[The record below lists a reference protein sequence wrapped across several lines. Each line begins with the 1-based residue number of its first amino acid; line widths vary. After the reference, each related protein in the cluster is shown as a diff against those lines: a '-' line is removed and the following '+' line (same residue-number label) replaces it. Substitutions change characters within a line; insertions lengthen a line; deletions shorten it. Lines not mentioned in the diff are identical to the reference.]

1 MTGTLHEEAAT
12 AVEPLP
18 DTTTAWLERA
28 REVACTLRPS
38 AVERDRPDREPHPE
52 VDLLRR
58 SGLPA
63 LLAPRRHGGG
73 GEDFATALAVV
84 REVARADAS
93 VAQLIG
99 YSYANQAKLWFNG
112 TPEQQDRLL
121 GATAEHRWLWGGA
134 VNPLDTA
141 VEFEPAVDGFRMHG
155 RRTFTTGFS
164 VADANVVSGVRSD
177 SQEAVQAILVG
188 KPDDVVLGGD
198 WDNLGMR
205 LSASGSVTF
214 KGTHVATRDILSATD
229 GADPSPR
236 QTLLTP
242 TIQSM
247 FCHLYLGTAEGALD
261 TAAEYTRTHSRPWF
275 LSDED
280 SAAQDPYTLQT
291 YGQLVAQTQAVA
303 ALAEKTATEVADAI
317 AAGDRITWQHR
328 GEVAARVAALKVVS
342 TRLAID
348 ATSRIFEVTGARAT
362 ANRHGLD
369 RFWRNVRTHTLHDP
383 VSWKENEVGAF
394 FLTGRLAQPTL
405 YT

>member
-1 MTGTLHEEAAT
+1 M
-12 AVEPLP
+12 P
-18 DTTTAWLERA
+18 DTAEAWLERA
-28 REVACTLRPS
+28 REVARTLRSS
-38 AVERDRPDREPHPE
+38 AVERDQPDREPHAE
-52 VDLLRR
+52 ADLLRR

-63 LLAPRRHGGG
+63 LLAPRQHGGG

-93 VAQLIG
+93 IGQLIG

-121 GATAEHRWLWGGA
+121 GATAQHRWLWGGA

-141 VEFEPAVDGFRMHG
+141 VEFEPTEDGYRMRG

-177 SQEAVQAILVG
+177 SGDAVQAILVG
-188 KPDDVVLGGD
+188 KPDDVGLGGD

-214 KGTHVATRDILSATD
+214 SGTHVAARDILSATD
-229 GADPSPR
+229 GADPVPR

-242 TIQSM
+242 AIQCM
-247 FCHLYLGTAEGALD
+247 FCHLYLGTTEGALD
-261 TAAEYTRTHSRPWF
+261 TAAEYTRTHGRPWF
-275 LSDED
+275 LSGEE
-280 SAAQDPYTLQT
+280 SAARDPYVLQT

-303 ALAEKTATEVADAI
+303 ALAETTATEVAAAI
-317 AAGDRITWQHR
+317 AAGDRLTWQHR

-342 TRLAID
+342 TRLAND

-394 FLTGRLAQPTL
+394 FLAGRLAEPTL